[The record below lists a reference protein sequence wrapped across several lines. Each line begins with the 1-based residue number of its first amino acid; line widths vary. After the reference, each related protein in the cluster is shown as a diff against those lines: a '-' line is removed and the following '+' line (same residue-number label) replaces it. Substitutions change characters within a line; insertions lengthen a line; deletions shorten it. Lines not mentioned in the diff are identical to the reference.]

1 MDKAEF
7 TLTDNKEDQQFE
19 LTSDGLT
26 ARVEY
31 TLMGNRIIF
40 THTEVPKELE
50 GKGIGS
56 MIVKLAL
63 QNIEERGLKLIP
75 LCPFTA
81 SYIKRHPE
89 WNRVLAE
96 NVNLK

>member
-1 MDKAEF
+1 LDKAEL

-19 LTSDGLT
+19 LTVDELT

-56 MIVKLAL
+56 MIIKLAL
-63 QNIEERGLKLIP
+63 ENIEGRELKLIP
-75 LCPFTA
+75 LCPFA
-81 SYIKRHPE
+81 AAYIKRHPE

>member
-1 MDKAEF
+1 MDKAEL

-19 LTSDGLT
+19 LTADGLT

-81 SYIKRHPE
+81 AYIKRHPE